1 MRSKHINIKNSFLAF
16 STAVAVL
23 SACNKAPEEIGD
35 IPTPIIP
42 AGSSLAD
49 VLRTTAD
56 DTLFYKIV
64 VRGGMQNLI
73 NDKSKTFT
81 VFSPNN
87 AAVRQFVSGASG
99 GLIPPSGAP
108 EATYV
113 GFINSNYL
121 CWFY

>member
-1 MRSKHINIKNSFLAF
+1 
-16 STAVAVL
+16 
-23 SACNKAPEEIGD
+23 
-35 IPTPIIP
+35 
-42 AGSSLAD
+42 LAD

-108 EATYV
+108 EAHRVLLKQRILVLLIPTYP
-113 GFINSNYL
+113 
-121 CWFY
+121 